1 MSHLNRQQ
9 LFVGGI
15 SLVLFLSV
23 AAKSALAIAS
33 VEFPSCLNPQV
44 TASQVNIGTSHGVVG
59 KNTPYSGTDS
69 IYQLNNDNVLQCLCT
84 NNGTGIQTNWL
95 RVGVLSQNDINDLIG
110 QGWVYIDNGELW
122 GLKSGPY
129 LAKNIEYTCH
139 STSGSSNGTSAGVT
153 LQQGVLGLA
162 GTGNL
167 TAIYGLIMMGLILFF
182 VGTLLSRVKH
192 TK

>member
-59 KNTPYSGTDS
+59 KNTPYS
-69 IYQLNNDNVLQCLCT
+69 
-84 NNGTGIQTNWL
+84 
-95 RVGVLSQNDINDLIG
+95 NDINDLIG